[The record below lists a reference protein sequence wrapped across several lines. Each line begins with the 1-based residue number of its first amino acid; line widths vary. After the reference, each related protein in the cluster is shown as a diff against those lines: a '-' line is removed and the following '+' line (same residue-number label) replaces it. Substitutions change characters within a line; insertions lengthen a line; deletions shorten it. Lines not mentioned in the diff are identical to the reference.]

1 MAGKSS
7 PSEVSRDKVQVV
19 LRTSTS
25 ISPDCKAVK
34 RSFAVSGTNLTF
46 LGSLKMAAA
55 MARQKSTSKPVQLPC
70 GSGKP
75 KPASVPLPPQINSPR
90 SLMDASVSARA
101 ACTPDASAITNAN
114 AVARRFIIRPFRMYG
129 RANAPSMERLR
140 IPCRAASED
149 DRTARSR
156 VDASGRCR
164 SNGTIYITW
173 ARRWLG
179 RTMAK
184 NKGEKDGGEKTG
196 HEGIKA
202 PQKAGQKWRPATSL
216 VTAGR
221 DPDSYHGF
229 VNPPVYHASTVL
241 YPSADD
247 FLAHRARYQYGR
259 RGTPTT
265 EALEQ
270 AVQELE
276 GPQCAGVALLS
287 SGLAAISAAILSVV
301 RAGEHVL
308 VTESPGSLSFEMQDI
323 PAIAEAAH
331 AKGALVLMDNTWATP
346 LYFRALDF
354 GVDLS
359 IHAGTKY
366 FGGHSDVMLGTVAA
380 DSATVADLR
389 NFVRLNG
396 LHLAPDDA
404 YLSQRGLRTLGVRLD
419 RHYESGLAVARWL
432 EQRPE
437 VLRLLHPAMP
447 DHPGHALWK
456 RDFTGASGLFG

>member
-1 MAGKSS
+1 
-7 PSEVSRDKVQVV
+7 
-19 LRTSTS
+19 
-25 ISPDCKAVK
+25 
-34 RSFAVSGTNLTF
+34 
-46 LGSLKMAAA
+46 
-55 MARQKSTSKPVQLPC
+55 
-70 GSGKP
+70 
-75 KPASVPLPPQINSPR
+75 
-90 SLMDASVSARA
+90 
-101 ACTPDASAITNAN
+101 
-114 AVARRFIIRPFRMYG
+114 
-129 RANAPSMERLR
+129 
-140 IPCRAASED
+140 
-149 DRTARSR
+149 
-156 VDASGRCR
+156 
-164 SNGTIYITW
+164 
-173 ARRWLG
+173 
-179 RTMAK
+179 MAK

-221 DPDSYHGF
+221 DPESYYGF

-241 YPSADD
+241 YPSAED

-308 VTESPGSLSFEMQDI
+308 VTDSAYGPTRAFCDQILTRLGVTTTYYDPLIGGGIGQLMRPNTRVVFTESPGSLSFEMQDI

-380 DSATVADLR
+380 NSATVADLR

-447 DHPGHALWK
+447 SHPGHTLWK
-456 RDFTGASGLFG
+456 RDFGGASGLFSMVLKPVPQPAVFAFLDALELFGIGASWGGYESLAIPFDCTNLRTATRWAPGGPTVRFHIGLEAVEDLIADLEQGFAALAAAG